1 MKFSETELLPGVVTE
16 INDPKMLGRVK
27 ATVPTLFDENVM
39 SKDGLPWIYPLTMH
53 GYQGF
58 SKLQKGSKIWVFKQ
72 NGKPRE
78 FWYIPMFELNKNT
91 RDIVESYKEPDILI
105 SRSAGTESVYIYYT
119 DTDGIQLKIGSENY
133 INIKPDSS
141 ITLKSG
147 QAQID
152 LKEGKVFIGDGNASE
167 PAILGNKLFDAL
179 THLSQNLGAL
189 GAACTNP
196 FTLPLATVFQQAST
210 TLNQDIQNIRCE
222 NTINN

>member
-1 MKFSETELLPGVVTE
+1 MKFSETELLPGVVTDVD
-16 INDPKMLGRVK
+16 DPKLLGRVK
-27 ATVPTLFDENVM
+27 ATVPTLFDENIM
-39 SKDGLPWIYPLTMH
+39 NKEGMPWIYPLTMI

-72 NGKPRE
+72 KGKPRE

-91 RDIVESYKEPDILI
+91 RDVVENYKEPEVLI

-119 DTDGIQLKIGSENY
+119 DAEGIQLKIGSENY
-133 INIKPDSS
+133 VNIKPDSS

-147 QAQID
+147 NARVD

-167 PAILGNKLFDAL
+167 PSILGDKLYAAL
-179 THLSQNLGAL
+179 ENLSKNLGAL

-196 FTLPLATVFQQAST
+196 FTFPLATAFQQASA